1 MATKKGSEMCFHL
14 LCVME
19 GGRREDIGASMLHVC
34 MQKENEEEE
43 ATCCFISQSSNV

>member
-1 MATKKGSEMCFHL
+1 VLHVGGEDSDQKGSEVCFHL

-34 MQKENEEEE
+34 MQK
-43 ATCCFISQSSNV
+43 